1 MPSSQQPL
9 YYYLNERQ
17 EPVGPISFETISS
30 LVRSGQL
37 PASVPVAQAGGAEW
51 IPYSTWL
58 AASSAPSLPPI
69 PPSAARPEQAR
80 PGVRTPRGGSPEA
93 ALPPLPSNPLV
104 PGAQPKPPSHMVWAI
119 LITCLCCIPLGA
131 IAIAKASLVDSHY
144 YAGRYNE
151 AVQASRS
158 AAKWCIWGGLLGI
171 LGSVTFVMLEH
182 WADSLL

>member
-1 MPSSQQPL
+1 MSPSQQPL
-9 YYYLNERQ
+9 FYYLNERQ

-69 PPSAARPEQAR
+69 PPSAAVPEQAR
-80 PGVRTPRGGSPEA
+80 LGVRAPRVGSPEA

-131 IAIAKASLVDSHY
+131 IAIAKASLVDGHY
-144 YAGRYNE
+144 YAGRYLE
-151 AVQASRS
+151 AIQASRS
-158 AAKWCIWGGLLGI
+158 AANWSAWSAI
-171 LGSVTFVMLEH
+171 L
-182 WADSLL
+182 SLLPYLIGIYLVAFSV

>member
-1 MPSSQQPL
+1 MSPSQQPL

-69 PPSAARPEQAR
+69 PPSVAGPEQAR
-80 PGVRTPRGGSPEA
+80 LGVRAPRVGSPEA

-144 YAGRYNE
+144 YAGRYSA

-158 AAKWCIWGGLLGI
+158 AANLCIWGFILGLLGTALVVI
-171 LGSVTFVMLEH
+171 MNYT
-182 WADSLL
+182 

>member
-1 MPSSQQPL
+1 MPSSQPPL

-17 EPVGPISFETISS
+17 EPVGPISFEIISS

-58 AASSAPSLPPI
+58 SASSAPSLPPI
-69 PPSAARPEQAR
+69 PPSVAGPEQVR

-131 IAIAKASLVDSHY
+131 CAIAKASSVDGHY
-144 YAGRYNE
+144 YAGRYSA
-151 AVQASRS
+151 AVQASR
-158 AAKWCIWGGLLGI
+158 AAANLCIWGAILGI
-171 LGSVTFVMLEH
+171 LGIVFVVLTEH
-182 WADSLL
+182 A

>member
-17 EPVGPISFETISS
+17 EPVGPINFETISS

-58 AASSAPSLPPI
+58 STSSAPSLPPI
-69 PPSAARPEQAR
+69 PPSVARPEQAR

-104 PGAQPKPPSHMVWAI
+104 PGAQPKPASHMLWAVAVSI
-119 LITCLCCIPLGA
+119 ACCLPLGIVA
-131 IAIAKASLVDSHY
+131 IIKAASVDGHY
-144 YAGRYNE
+144 TAGRYSE
-151 AVQASRS
+151 AVKASRS

-171 LGSVTFVMLEH
+171 LGSVTLMMLEH
-182 WADSLL
+182 WADSLP